1 MGNGPFRYL
10 EGTVYPSEE
19 KTMAVQTDDQY
30 DGAHKY
36 YITNCMGFNDGK
48 TEYTPGEG
56 QVVQFIMK
64 LEDGTIIPGVQ
75 SEQLVLMLLDRH
87 EKLNKRFPSEQYE
100 KMKAGLE
107 MFLEACKERV
117 ESRMSRGVMGI
128 LQK

>member
-1 MGNGPFRYL
+1 MQPFRYL
-10 EGTVYPSEE
+10 DGVVFPSED
-19 KTMAVQTDDQY
+19 KTMAVLQDDTY
-30 DGAHKY
+30 GGAHKY
-36 YITNCMGFNDGK
+36 FITNCLGFNDGK

-56 QVVQFIMK
+56 QAIQFVMK
-64 LEDGTIIPGVQ
+64 LEDGTMVPGVQ

-87 EKLNKRFPSEQYE
+87 ERLNNKFPSDQYE

-107 MFLEACKERV
+107 MFLEAAKERV